1 MDIATLP
8 KVELHVHLDCSLS
21 YRVVEQLRPGIRE
34 QEYRDLFIAPFPS
47 QDLNEYIDTASHG
60 IELMQDRTGLQA
72 VTLDLF
78 EQLARDQVIY
88 AEIRFAPLEHL
99 RQGMSPEAV
108 VETVLEAMN
117 AAQTQYGIRAGLIL
131 CTLRHYA
138 AKQSMQTAQLV
149 IKYHDQGVVAF
160 DIASDEA
167 HYPVDNHVQAFQIVH
182 EAGIPCT
189 AHAGEAR
196 GPESVWETLQDFQ
209 PQRLGHGVRSIE
221 DPSLMR
227 YLKEH
232 RIFLEVC
239 PTSNIQTQVFR
250 TIADHPINALFRYGI
265 PLCINTDGR
274 TLSDTTLTKEY
285 LLIRDAFDWT
295 LEDFIQTNLDALDAA
310 FLADHV
316 REELKAQFIYLVSSL

>member
-1 MDIATLP
+1 MDLATMP
-8 KVELHVHLDCSLS
+8 KVELHLHLDCSLS
-21 YRVVEQLRPGIRE
+21 YRVVEQLRPGITG
-34 QEYRDLFIAPFPS
+34 QDYRDRFIAPFPS
-47 QDLNEYIDTASHG
+47 KNLNEYIDTASHG

-78 EQLARDQVIY
+78 DQLVQDQVIY
-88 AEIRFAPLEHL
+88 TEIRFAPLEHI
-99 RQGMSPEAV
+99 RQGMSPESVIEA
-108 VETVLEAMN
+108 VLEAMET
-117 AAQTQYGIRAGLIL
+117 AQTQSGIQAGLIL
-131 CTLRHYA
+131 CTLRHYT

-149 IKYHDQGVVAF
+149 IKYHDKGVIAF

-167 HYPVDNHVQAFQIVH
+167 HYPVDNHVQAFQIVR

-221 DPSLMR
+221 DPSLIR

-239 PTSNIQTQVFR
+239 PTSNIQTQVFPSM
-250 TIADHPINALFRYGI
+250 ADHPVNELFRYGI

-274 TLSDTTLTKEY
+274 TLSDTTLTREY
-285 LLIRDAFDWT
+285 QLIHETFGWSMDDFFQSNKDAI
-295 LEDFIQTNLDALDAA
+295 EAA
-310 FLADHV
+310 FLPETAKT
-316 REELKAQFIYLVSSL
+316 ELLARFISQSGSL